1 MTRLTVFLSVLTGFI
16 LVLALFAYKGLPV
29 DNAKFDY
36 AKTKEA
42 FDTKS
47 EAILSEICMIKCC
60 SFEC

>member
-36 AKTKEA
+36 TKSKEA

-47 EAILSEICMIKCC
+47 EAIHKAIEASTHEC
-60 SFEC
+60 SD